1 MKGSIAAS
9 HVASRLVCGL
19 LRRQSLHQQP
29 PDFGNRLTRVQVLR
43 AGLRTVD
50 QSEGGLRGHLAE
62 FGFVEAQDLHK
73 VARLGVLRDYFEET
87 HVPTSLI
94 FGPQVTSPLSTL

>member
-1 MKGSIAAS
+1 VRIALRGFGAS
-9 HVASRLVCGL
+9 FHA
-19 LRRQSLHQQP
+19 
-29 PDFGNRLTRVQVLR
+29 
-43 AGLRTVD
+43 AID